1 MCDSIT
7 VIRVVVFDFDGVI
20 VGSND
25 IKRSAYFKL
34 FSLDFHSRQIV
45 EDVLKTLDPPLR
57 SVIIGT
63 IILF

>member
-1 MCDSIT
+1 MRDSTT

-20 VGSND
+20 VDSND

-34 FSLDFHSRQIV
+34 FSLVSRSRQIV